1 MRASTAISAI
11 LTLALTAAA
20 TPALAQPRCKAM
32 AEPEIRIDFAQPR
45 PTLDTLPMAD
55 LRRLSRDG
63 FGEHEQA
70 LGLYKAELHTS
81 MKVEFSTAGDGKVAC
96 IGLRVVAVDV
106 QLAERRIYLARE
118 LQRGTC
124 RYDATLAHE
133 QQHARIDDVIFAR
146 ELPIVRAAIA
156 RAAAENGVIGPVPA
170 GDLAAH
176 RADIGERMQR
186 VLRHELD
193 RVNELRR
200 REQGAIDTPESY
212 RREAQRCPG
221 E

>member
-1 MRASTAISAI
+1 MRISQAISTAFA
-11 LTLALTAAA
+11 LALLA

-32 AEPEIRIDFAQPR
+32 AEPAVRVDFAQPS
-45 PTLDTLPMAD
+45 PTLDMLPTAE
-55 LRRLSRDG
+55 LRRQSRDG
-63 FGEHEQA
+63 LGEHAQP

-81 MKVEFSTAGDGKVAC
+81 IKVEFSMAGDDKTAC
-96 IGLRVVAVDV
+96 IALRDVIVDV
-106 QLAERRIYLARE
+106 QFVERRIYLARE

-133 QQHARIDDVIFAR
+133 RQHARIDDVIFAR
-146 ELPIVRAAIA
+146 ELPVLKAAVA
-156 RAAAENGVIGPVPA
+156 RAAAENGVVGPVPV
-170 GDLAAH
+170 GDLPAH
-176 RADIGERMQR
+176 RADIAERMQR
-186 VLRHELD
+186 ALRHELD

-212 RREAQRCPG
+212 RREAARCPG